1 MRARRHRLAESK
13 FFINH
18 KNYMKHISSTWWI
31 VGIVVLVVG
40 LFAISKLFSG
50 DRGDVISR
58 NGLHWHPQL
67 SMYVKGEKIEI
78 PANVGLGAVHM
89 PMHTHTDLPNIHLE
103 FEGVVREKDLM
114 LGNFFRNWGK
124 DMRSFGTNMTMTVN
138 GAPNTEYDIF
148 IMHDDDNIE
157 LRYE

>member
-1 MRARRHRLAESK
+1 
-13 FFINH
+13 
-18 KNYMKHISSTWWI
+18 MKHISSTWWI